1 MGLALERARVSDPR
15 VAPLAE
21 ALVRLE
27 ERDGVTGACRT
38 VHHAPDRSEGAPCGR
53 HHVSKRSLVVRWLDG
68 EDVPDLVPS
77 QMDDDLRSRFDHDDR
92 VSAFRWWVAAYYDA
106 ICDRDD
112 LRLLTLHDVS
122 TEQADLAWGLALTPE
137 SRWRSIAHRVS
148 RRTSPAERD
157 IGVEGEI
164 VDKLIDFT
172 PAQFTQLQ
180 HLEVV
185 DTQRLWS
192 SRPDGRAMFDLAL
205 AVREIA
211 GDYTSRTRRLVITSL
226 RWLALTSLAVMFALR
241 DEGLVPV
248 SGPTWAFAFILLAVL
263 AAFPYSETAA
273 LVQMSPGRMRS
284 TLRLRDRP

>member
-1 MGLALERARVSDPR
+1 
-15 VAPLAE
+15 
-21 ALVRLE
+21 
-27 ERDGVTGACRT
+27 
-38 VHHAPDRSEGAPCGR
+38 
-53 HHVSKRSLVVRWLDG
+53 VSKRSLVVRWLDG

-77 QMDDDLRSRFDHDDR
+77 RMDDDLRARFDHDDR

-122 TEQADLAWGLALTPE
+122 TEQADLAWGLALSPE

-164 VDKLIDFT
+164 VDNLIDFT

-248 SGPTWAFAFILLAVL
+248 SGPAWAFAFILLAVL
-263 AAFPYSETAA
+263 AAFPYAETAA

-284 TLRLRDRP
+284 TLRLRDRT